1 MEPTTCRLASRDRE
15 HVLVLLVHG
24 DRTHA
29 AESRRSRRYWGQGG
43 VLGVLARGGG
53 ATVNILQF
61 HTLSQFLN
69 NIITYHTKESV
80 FIKLNDKLRN
90 SAFLVQLQI
99 QFRVRKRGFI
109 ECTVL
114 TKFHQIGLILIHKK
128 SVSRI
133 FIEVCSWNRTKI
145 LLGASH
151 FYSGCFKAKS

>member
-1 MEPTTCRLASRDRE
+1 MGNFCGCFGYLAIPPATKVLHWDSTGIEPTTCRLASRDRE

-69 NIITYHTKESV
+69 KIITYHTIESV
-80 FIKLNDKLRN
+80 CITLNDTIRN

-99 QFRVRKRGFI
+99 QFRVRKR
-109 ECTVL
+109 VL
-114 TKFHQIGLILIHKK
+114 
-128 SVSRI
+128 
-133 FIEVCSWNRTKI
+133 
-145 LLGASH
+145 
-151 FYSGCFKAKS
+151 